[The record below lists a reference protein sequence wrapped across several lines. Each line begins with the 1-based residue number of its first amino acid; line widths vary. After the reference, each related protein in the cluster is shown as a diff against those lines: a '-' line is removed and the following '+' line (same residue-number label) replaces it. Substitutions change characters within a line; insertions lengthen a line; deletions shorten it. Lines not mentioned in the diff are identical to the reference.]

1 MTPID
6 SVMQDIEDLC
16 TALESRLEKQHQD
29 LRNHILPDAA
39 EAAAASAFLTR
50 VRHAEM
56 HLAGVAQA
64 LNAGS
69 APPPTELLRS
79 KPRVQLMQKR
89 VHQLLAMIGR
99 NAAQCRQLRQT
110 YQDAL
115 NEVQLGGQ
123 FLQSMR
129 GHGVNRPKF
138 LDAHQ

>member
-6 SVMQDIEDLC
+6 SVIQDIEDLC

-29 LRNHILPDAA
+29 LRNHILPEAA
-39 EAAAASAFLTR
+39 EAAAASALLTR

-56 HLAGVAQA
+56 HLAGVVQA

-69 APPPTELLRS
+69 APSSTGLLLS
-79 KPRVQLMQKR
+79 KSRVQFMQKR
-89 VHQLLAMIGR
+89 VQQLLAMLGR

-115 NEVQLGGQ
+115 NELQLGGQ

-129 GHGVNRPKF
+129 GHGDNRPQF